1 MKRRT
6 FMAGALAS
14 GTAIVASPVPVGAQS
29 FPTRPITII
38 VPFAAGGGVDAY
50 ARALAAV
57 AAQGHVSVP
66 LVVANQAGSGG
77 LNGAQSLLSARPDG
91 HTVMLTSGGT
101 FLLSTLTLNTE
112 IDAIE
117 SFAFAGQIG
126 NLMTSLM
133 VPASSPFET
142 VEDLIAAARAAPG
155 RLRWAHSGRGGFHHV
170 GGLGFLAM
178 NGIEAQDVPFQGG
191 GPTRASL
198 LGRQV
203 DFGFL
208 GIQQLAGFENQLRA
222 LAVNSDTRDAVMTEV
237 PSFAEL
243 GIPFARVSSP
253 VVMMA
258 PKATPPAVLAAIEDM
273 LRRICAESAFAE
285 LLAAGGAGP
294 DFVDAASAEAA
305 LRAMH
310 ADVLPLLDQIGN

>member
-14 GTAIVASPVPVGAQS
+14 GAAVVSTATPGSAQGFPV
-29 FPTRPITII
+29 RPITII

-50 ARALAAV
+50 ARAFAAV
-57 AAQGHVSVP
+57 AAQGHVPVP
-66 LVVANQAGSGG
+66 VVVANQPGSGG

-91 HTVMLTSGGT
+91 HTVMLTSGGS

-112 IDAIE
+112 IDAVE

-126 NLMTSLM
+126 NLLTSLM

-198 LGRQV
+198 LGSQV

-208 GIQQLAGFENQLRA
+208 GIQQLAGFEDQLRA
-222 LAVNSDTRDAVMTEV
+222 LAVNAETRDSIMDSV

-258 PKATPPAVLAAIEDM
+258 PKNTPPETIRAIEDM
-273 LRRICAESAFAE
+273 LRRISAETAFAE
-285 LLAAGGAGP
+285 MLAASGTGP
-294 DFVDAASAEAA
+294 DFVDAAGAEAA
-305 LRAMH
+305 LRAMRD
-310 ADVLPLLDQIGN
+310 DVLPLLDQLGN